1 MSPHI
6 RETRAFANE
15 IKFVVDQEL
24 GARIREWARSYLQPD
39 PHGTGPFGDEYRTAS
54 LYFDTTRHDVFH
66 RRGSHGRAKYR
77 VRRYGDADV
86 IFLERKLRKPGIL
99 VKWRTIGSVDGLDR
113 LEGEE
118 LGPDWPGSWFHRR
131 LLIRRLRPVC
141 QVSYHRTARA
151 IVNGDGPARL
161 TLDDDLRALSTDA
174 ARFNAGAGQPI
185 FDGRMIL
192 ELKYRM
198 QLPAIFKRLVEQF
211 SLETQP
217 ASKYR
222 LSMGALGHVLPRAS
236 DPPSASS
243 APHA

>member
-15 IKFVVDQEL
+15 VKFVLDQDL
-24 GARIREWARSYLQPD
+24 GVRIRQWARACLLAD
-39 PHGTGPFGDEYRTAS
+39 PHGTGAFGDEYRTTS

-99 VKWRTIGSVDGLDR
+99 VKWRTIGSVDGLHR
-113 LEGEE
+113 LEDDDPG
-118 LGPDWPGSWFHRR
+118 LDWPGSWFHRR
-131 LLIRRLRPVC
+131 LLIRKLHPVC

-161 TLDDDLRALSTDA
+161 TLDDDLRAMSTDA
-174 ARFNAGAGQPI
+174 ARFNAEAGQPI

-192 ELKYRM
+192 ELKYRQ
-198 QLPAIFKRLVEQF
+198 QLPAIFKRLVEEF
-211 SLETQP
+211 SLEMEP

-222 LSMGALGHVLPRAS
+222 LSMGALGHVQPEAPR
-236 DPPSASS
+236 PPSAS
-243 APHA
+243 HA